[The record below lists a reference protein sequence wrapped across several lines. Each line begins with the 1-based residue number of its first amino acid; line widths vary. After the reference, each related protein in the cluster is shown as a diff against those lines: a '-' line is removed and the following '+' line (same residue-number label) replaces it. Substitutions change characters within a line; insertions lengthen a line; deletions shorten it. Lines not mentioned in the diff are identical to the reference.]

1 MNDNQKRFKRLGHY
15 RITKLGKKI
24 FVSPH
29 IVVREKKINETNKQ
43 A

>member
-1 MNDNQKRFKRLGHY
+1 MKDNQKRFTRHGHY

-24 FVSPH
+24 FVNPH
-29 IVVREKKINETNKQ
+29 IVVKEKKTNETNKQ